1 MKLPKRDVVDIM
13 GKKRVKDARKLS
25 LVQRQLAG
33 EISEEEA
40 ARIAG
45 VPVSEIRKWLEKYES
60 DGDSAFLY
68 TKEKRQ
74 YTPELKLQAV
84 RAYCNGKGSMEAVSK
99 EFGIREATVL
109 RNWVMRYKA
118 VGEAAFICRE
128 KTVTYSPELKL
139 EAARAYCDGKG
150 SMDDICQKFGIG
162 AKNTL
167 QIWIAQYTAEGN
179 LAFISNRKKK
189 CYEPEIKLQ
198 AVKAYLKGEGSL
210 KEISQRFSL
219 RDSSILRRWLAQY
232 ENEGETAFLAERKK
246 AEYAPEL
253 KIRAVTAYR
262 NGEGSQQKICKRFG
276 IRGVAQ
282 LRVWLAQYE
291 AEGEAAFE
299 AGRRR
304 EYPPELKLQA
314 VQAYRNGE
322 GNLEDIRQKFGIRGI
337 CLLREWLAEFDADGE
352 SAFSAGRRE
361 QNYSP
366 ELKLQAVQSYLDG
379 EGSQLEVC
387 RKFGI
392 RGTAI
397 LQQWLTNYEAKGEAA
412 FSHYSLAL
420 KQQAARAYCNG
431 EGSVQSI
438 CKRFGIRSR
447 NTLNRWIKKY
457 GTNPGGQTEGAA
469 AQEIIE
475 YPADSVQ
482 GLPIAEESG
491 YNPAHRVYDSNCHSK
506 GEYYMSS
513 TQNMTLEEK
522 IQIAEE
528 CLQSGKKIRE
538 VAEKHGVTYQQAYR
552 WTQCFK
558 QFGAAGFEDRRG
570 RRKKDQIPR
579 SETEQLRV
587 LVKKLEYEKCL
598 LEEEN
603 GLLKKLA
610 EVEGRDFYR
619 K

>member
-1 MKLPKRDVVDIM
+1 M
-13 GKKRVKDARKLS
+13 
-25 LVQRQLAG
+25 QRHLAG

-45 VPVSEIRKWLEKYES
+45 VPVSEIMKWLETYES
-60 DGDSAFLY
+60 EGDSAFLY

-84 RAYCNGKGSMEAVSK
+84 RAYCSGKESMEAVSK
-99 EFGIREATVL
+99 EFGIQEATVL

-139 EAARAYCDGKG
+139 EAVRAYCEGKN

-179 LAFISNRKKK
+179 LAFIPNGKKY
-189 CYEPEIKLQ
+189 YEPEVKLE

-232 ENEGETAFLAERKK
+232 ENEGENAFLADRKR
-246 AEYAPEL
+246 ADYAPEL
-253 KIRAVTAYR
+253 KLQAVTAYR

-299 AGRRR
+299 PGKRRK
-304 EYPPELKLQA
+304 YPPELKLQA

-322 GNLEDIRQKFGIRGI
+322 GNLEDIRQRFGIRGI
-337 CLLREWLAEFDADGE
+337 CLLREWLTEFEADGE
-352 SAFSAGRRE
+352 SAFCTDRKVK
-361 QNYSP
+361 NYSP

-379 EGSQLEVC
+379 EGSQTEIC

-397 LQQWLTNYEAKGEAA
+397 LQQWLANYEVKGEAA
-412 FSHYSLAL
+412 FSQYSLAL
-420 KQQAARAYCNG
+420 KRQAVQAYCNG
-431 EGSVQSI
+431 EGNFQSI

-457 GTNPGGQTEGAA
+457 GTSTGSQTEGTPD
-469 AQEIIE
+469 QETME
-475 YPADSVQ
+475 YPANFSQ
-482 GLPIAEESG
+482 GLSIVEESE
-491 YNPAHRVYDSNCHSK
+491 YDTAHRVSYSNCYSK
-506 GEYYMSS
+506 GEDRMGS
-513 TQNMTLEEK
+513 TQNITQKEK

-528 CLQSGKKIRE
+528 CLRSGKKIKE
-538 VAEKHGVTYQQAYR
+538 VAEKYGVTYQQAYR

-570 RRKKDQIPR
+570 QRKKDQVPR

-587 LVKKLEYEKCL
+587 LVRKLEYEKRQ

-610 EVEGRDFYR
+610 EVERREFYR